1 MTLFFCLNIIGITPC
16 LSEDRIK
23 MEGTS
28 IIGNKEL
35 PKMLY
40 IVPWKNSEL
49 PEISTP
55 PIKSLVEDALAPI
68 ERETFKRQLYNYY
81 VYSKDNEKKE

>member
-1 MTLFFCLNIIGITPC
+1 MVITTSQ
-16 LSEDRIK
+16 SEERIK

-55 PIKSLVEDALAPI
+55 PIKSLVDDALAPV

-81 VYSKDNEKKE
+81 VYSKDKETKE